1 MEKNDNFNRTYPLP
15 GFVLLLIITIVPTLV
30 AVAFG
35 FIALPKIQSSQNILM
50 TMAYSAIL
58 ALGCS
63 LASIILGL
71 PGAYLFTSYKFPL
84 KSFFIWLFALVL
96 FLPTTVL
103 ALFPQVLIGES
114 GLLSL
119 KLGKVVDIPYPWLKT
134 GIVLTLFN
142 VPEVII
148 LISLWWSRID
158 NSIEKCASTL
168 GIKKSSAFRHLTMP
182 RLRPAIFGATSI
194 VFLRSLSS
202 MAVVMTTACG
212 TPFINSASQI
222 FNYAAAGDIDSAGV
236 LALLTLLLSIVV
248 AIPFISTI
256 SNSDLIA
263 NGGARAARK
272 PSGLA
277 VVGILIYLLL
287 AIALLILPTVSII
300 YRSLIGEAGL
310 TISAYTRIFG
320 GLEALALK
328 PLTYSALIALAV
340 ALVSTFMALRLT
352 KSYTSL
358 ALLSFA
364 IGSSVMGF
372 GYSIISSKL
381 TMVPG
386 LLFAILSH
394 IAVTVP
400 VAVIILLP
408 FMKAIPESL
417 IETSKTL
424 GYSSAYSFRKIDRK
438 LVGKRVIAAF
448 LISFIISF
456 GEFGTSLFLK
466 GKTLPV
472 LIFSTADTD
481 LSAASAMASVLIVV
495 CSLLFVI
502 AASLLKSKEG
512 EQSV

>member
-15 GFVLLLIITIVPTLV
+15 GFVLLLIIIIAPALV

-35 FIALPKIQSSQNILM
+35 FIALPKVQSSQTILM

-103 ALFPQVLIGES
+103 ALFPQVLIGEA
-114 GLLSL
+114 GLMNM
-119 KLGKVVDIPYPWLKT
+119 KLGLVVDIPYPWLKT
-134 GIVLTLFN
+134 AIVLTLFN

-168 GIKKSSAFRHLTMP
+168 GIKKSSSFNKLTMP
-182 RLRPAIFGATSI
+182 RLRPAIFGAASI

-202 MAVVMTTACG
+202 MAVVMTTAGG
-212 TPFINSASQI
+212 TPFVNSASEI
-222 FNYAAAGDIDSAGV
+222 FNHAAAGDIDSAGI
-236 LALLTLLLSIVV
+236 LALLTLFLSIIV

-263 NGGARAARK
+263 KGSARTARK
-272 PSGLA
+272 PSGFA
-277 VVGILIYLLL
+277 AIGIFIYLVL
-287 AIALLILPTVSII
+287 AIALLVLPVASII
-300 YRSLIGEAGL
+300 YRSLIGETGL
-310 TISAYTRIFG
+310 SISAYTRIFG
-320 GLEALALK
+320 SLEALALK
-328 PLTYSALIALAV
+328 PLIYSALIALVV
-340 ALVSTFMALRLT
+340 ALVSIFMALRLT
-352 KSYTSL
+352 RSYTSL

-364 IGSSVMGF
+364 FGSSVIGF

-381 TMVPG
+381 SMVPG

-394 IAVTVP
+394 IAITVP

-408 FMKAIPESL
+408 FVKTIPENL
-417 IETSKTL
+417 RETSKTL

-438 LVGKRVIAAF
+438 LVGKRVMAAF

-472 LIFSTADTD
+472 LIFSMASTD

-495 CSLLFVI
+495 CSLFFVI